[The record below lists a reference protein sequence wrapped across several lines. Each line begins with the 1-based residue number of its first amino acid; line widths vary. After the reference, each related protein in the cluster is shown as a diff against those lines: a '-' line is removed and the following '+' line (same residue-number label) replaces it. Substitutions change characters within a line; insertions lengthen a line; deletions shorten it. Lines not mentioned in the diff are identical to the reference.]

1 MAKYD
6 QPSYTIIFKDGP
18 FELRSYQPFFT
29 AAVAEDDLHG
39 NHGFR
44 TLFSYI
50 SGENQTQEKMAMTIP
65 VINDAL
71 ESNMTMEFVLPLDYH
86 ENTIP
91 KPLSTQMTIK
101 HYDEHIAGVIRFN
114 GSALK
119 QDLQAHKNKLNAWLV
134 GQGFQT
140 VGSARLARYNS
151 PFSVP
156 FLRHNELIYTVKR

>member
-6 QPSYTIIFKDGP
+6 QPKYNIILQDGP

-29 AAVAEDDLHG
+29 AAVSENHLHG
-39 NHGFR
+39 TQGFR

-50 SGENQTQEKMAMTIP
+50 SGENQRQEKMAMTIP

-71 ESNMTMEFVLPLDYH
+71 DQQMTMEFVLPLDYT
-86 ENTIP
+86 EETIP
-91 KPLSTQMTIK
+91 KPLQNNTIIK
-101 HYDEHIAGVIRFN
+101 HYPHHLAAVYRFN

-119 QDLQAHKNKLNAWLV
+119 QDLETFKKNLIEWIHQ
-134 GQGFQT
+134 QGFQPE
-140 VGSARLARYNS
+140 GCHRLARYNS

-156 FLRHNELIYTVKR
+156 LLRHNELIFTVKQ